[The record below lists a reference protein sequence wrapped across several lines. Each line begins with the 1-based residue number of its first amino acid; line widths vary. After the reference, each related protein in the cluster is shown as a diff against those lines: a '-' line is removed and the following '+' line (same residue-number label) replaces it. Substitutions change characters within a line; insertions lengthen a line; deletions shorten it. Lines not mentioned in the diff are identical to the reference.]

1 MRQLRVR
8 VVTPRS
14 VVLDEACEAV
24 VAPLRDGWIGIWPG
38 HAPFQARLQ
47 QGQIAIRSAGHRRV
61 IATLGGVIA
70 ADGAGVTVLTGEAA
84 PDVDL
89 ARLERDIGTQAE
101 QLGALER
108 AAEAHF
114 EQLYRAMADTFNRRG
129 GRRRS

>member
-8 VVTPRS
+8 VITPRA
-14 VVLDEACEAV
+14 VAIDEVCEAV

-47 QGQIAIRSAGHRRV
+47 QGQIAIRSDGQQRV
-61 IATLGGVIA
+61 IATIGGVIT
-70 ADGAGVTVLTGEAA
+70 ADDEGVTVLTGEAA

-101 QLGALER
+101 QFHALER
-108 AAEAHF
+108 EAEAHF
-114 EQLYRAMADTFNRRG
+114 ERLHRAMADTFNHRS
-129 GRRRS
+129 RRRA